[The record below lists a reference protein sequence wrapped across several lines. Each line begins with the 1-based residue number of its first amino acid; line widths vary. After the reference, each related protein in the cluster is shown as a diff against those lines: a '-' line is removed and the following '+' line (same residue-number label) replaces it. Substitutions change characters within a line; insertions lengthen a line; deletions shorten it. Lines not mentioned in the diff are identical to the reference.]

1 LSGSKIEAMEEFD
14 VSTSKEGGSGL
25 SAKLDQ
31 AKRWLFLHS
40 QHLNFF
46 TILTLASVST
56 SEYIYIERE
65 RCANVLY
72 KAQNTSYFTFISH
85 VLKFKWMI
93 QTVKYDF
100 HIKFIL
106 KSP

>member
-1 LSGSKIEAMEEFD
+1 MEEFD

-31 AKRWLFLHS
+31 AKRWLFSHS

-56 SEYIYIERE
+56 SDYIYIYIERERE

-85 VLKFKWMI
+85 VLKFKWTI

-100 HIKFIL
+100 HIKISLVIKFYIL
-106 KSP
+106 

>member
-1 LSGSKIEAMEEFD
+1 MQFIPYRHEWELTHLSSFKISASLSGSKIEAMEEFD

-31 AKRWLFLHS
+31 AKRWLFSHS

-56 SEYIYIERE
+56 
-65 RCANVLY
+65 
-72 KAQNTSYFTFISH
+72 
-85 VLKFKWMI
+85 
-93 QTVKYDF
+93 
-100 HIKFIL
+100 
-106 KSP
+106 